1 MGAFSTYFWGPY
13 VRGVRTYRILND
25 TDYNLASAR
34 EELQEKFGWKDY
46 GGKHHESR
54 FTRFFQAHYLPEK
67 FGFDKRKAH
76 LSSLIAAGQISRGEA
91 CDELSKAIYDE
102 ARLSSDREYFLKKL
116 RFSEGDWESI
126 MQEPPR
132 QHEDLPNLLKFERL
146 RTKMKEGL
154 EGRGIKVRRNR

>member
-1 MGAFSTYFWGPY
+1 MGAFNTYLWGPY

-54 FTRFFQAHYLPEK
+54 FTRFFQAHYLPVK

-76 LSSLIAAGQISRGEA
+76 LSSLIASGQVTRAEA
-91 CDELSKAIYDE
+91 CEELSSPVYE
-102 ARLSSDREYFLKKL
+102 EGQLNSDREYFLKKL
-116 RFSEGDWESI
+116 RFSQDDCCCPSSC
-126 MQEPPR
+126 
-132 QHEDLPNLLKFERL
+132 H
-146 RTKMKEGL
+146 
-154 EGRGIKVRRNR
+154 RRRSASQSKPLSP